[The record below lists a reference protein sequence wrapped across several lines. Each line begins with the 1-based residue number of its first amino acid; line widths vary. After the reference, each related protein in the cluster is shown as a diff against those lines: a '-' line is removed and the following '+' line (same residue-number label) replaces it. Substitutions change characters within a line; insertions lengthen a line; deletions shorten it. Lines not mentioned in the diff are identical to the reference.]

1 MVVVEFEMIVQATV
15 PYRAYSE
22 YLPGILGTGNSHLTK
37 TPFLLCFFFFSNVL
51 VLFPLVSP
59 DVYLLAGEM
68 YKETP
73 NIARTLSTPMKA
85 IAKLLYGT
93 DDYHQLATQI
103 LAFNCMAEI
112 GLGVIHIFEIMTP
125 QRNIIGTVI
134 LWQFIRT
141 RHMLMDDMKQAF
153 ARLNGAITGYI
164 GNIPV
169 IGGIWKV
176 IVKFASWVSKTPDV
190 NAASSGSSRCTVM

>member
-1 MVVVEFEMIVQATV
+1 
-15 PYRAYSE
+15 
-22 YLPGILGTGNSHLTK
+22 
-37 TPFLLCFFFFSNVL
+37 
-51 VLFPLVSP
+51 VSP

-176 IVKFASWVSKTPDV
+176 IVKFASWVSKPPDV

>member
-1 MVVVEFEMIVQATV
+1 MKVVVEE
-15 PYRAYSE
+15 
-22 YLPGILGTGNSHLTK
+22 LN
-37 TPFLLCFFFFSNVL
+37 
-51 VLFPLVSP
+51 LFP
-59 DVYLLAGEM
+59 
-68 YKETP
+68 ETVTATSKAIFL
-73 NIARTLSTPMKA
+73 NFGLEEAKYAMKA

-112 GLGVIHIFEIMTP
+112 ALGVIHIFEIMTP

-169 IGGIWKV
+169 IGGIWKL
-176 IVKFASWVSKTPDV
+176 IVKSASWISKPPDV

>member
-1 MVVVEFEMIVQATV
+1 MGHFSTKQMSLTV
-15 PYRAYSE
+15 NPRLDNQSSMALAINPSIAIFHVPGGNLRPTELLDLFDINTCTSE
-22 YLPGILGTGNSHLTK
+22 NTSK
-37 TPFLLCFFFFSNVL
+37 C
-51 VLFPLVSP
+51 
-59 DVYLLAGEM
+59 
-68 YKETP
+68 
-73 NIARTLSTPMKA
+73 
-85 IAKLLYGT
+85 LYI
-93 DDYHQLATQI
+93 Y
-103 LAFNCMAEI
+103 
-112 GLGVIHIFEIMTP
+112 IHIFEIMTP

-169 IGGIWKV
+169 IGGIWKL
-176 IVKFASWVSKTPDV
+176 IVKSASWISKPPDV